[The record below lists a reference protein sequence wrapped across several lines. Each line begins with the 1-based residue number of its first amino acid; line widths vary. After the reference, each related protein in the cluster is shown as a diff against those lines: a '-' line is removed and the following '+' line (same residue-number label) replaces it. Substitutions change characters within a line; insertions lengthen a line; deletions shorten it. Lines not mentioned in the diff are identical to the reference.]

1 MADLPKTQ
9 VPGLYHRRIG
19 NILVT
24 VVSDGFLNGSNAAL
38 QNISGD
44 DAARMLT
51 EAFRPTPR
59 CGSVNT
65 FLIRSGGRTALI
77 DTGRGPSLQPTAGQL
92 FHNLAA
98 AGVDPAEIDTILM
111 THLHPDHSNGLTDAG
126 GRAMFPNAG
135 VSMHAA
141 EQAYWDDPASAARAA
156 ETGQGVPYFA
166 AVKVQLSPSPAAA
179 PVRGRRGLSRCDG
192 YAAPRPYSGS
202 LRLHDRIRQGNAAGL
217 GRHRSCAGDTGTLS
231 GDRHAVRC
239 RAGAGSRNAPAD
251 L

>member
-1 MADLPKTQ
+1 MADLPKAQ
-9 VPGLYHRRIG
+9 VPGLYHRSIG

-24 VVSDGFLNGSNAAL
+24 VFSDGFLDGSNAAL

-59 CGSVNT
+59 RGSIDT

-77 DTGRGPSLQPTAGQL
+77 DTSCGPSLQPTAGQL

-141 EQAYWDDPASAARAA
+141 EQAY
-156 ETGQGVPYFA
+156 
-166 AVKVQLSPSPAAA
+166 
-179 PVRGRRGLSRCDG
+179 
-192 YAAPRPYSGS
+192 
-202 LRLHDRIRQGNAAGL
+202 
-217 GRHRSCAGDTGTLS
+217 
-231 GDRHAVRC
+231 
-239 RAGAGSRNAPAD
+239 
-251 L
+251 